1 MDKEMFYV
9 TLIAIVGIVA
19 LAGIFAFTNTRHL
32 ENSTGA
38 EPTLSEEEAM
48 QMAQKLAD
56 FCMRDE
62 SSFTECQRD
71 LGIFSNMTY
80 EEVMNLKLETERV
93 GMATQKISYFT
104 LCLHYCEGGWY
115 NPNKWLCAIAC
126 KGYLS

>member
-38 EPTLSEEEAM
+38 EPTLSEQEAM
-48 QMAQKLAD
+48 QMAGKLAD

-71 LGIFSNMTY
+71 LGIFPNMTY
-80 EEVMNLKLETERV
+80 EEVLNLKPEVGRQ
-93 GMATQKISYFT
+93 GMAYSTQY
-104 LCLHYCEGGWY
+104 LHDCAVYCEGHF
-115 NPNKWLCAIAC
+115 LCTLLC
-126 KGYLS
+126 RRYLS